1 VSVRLGP
8 LHGLYYSGAVSDVER
23 LLSIMA
29 RLRDPAEGCAWD
41 REQRFETIAP
51 YTIEEA
57 YEVDDAIRRGDLAA
71 LREELGDLLLQVVF
85 HAQMA
90 SEQAAF
96 DFADVVR
103 GLCDKLV
110 HRHPNVFSDQRIGSA
125 AEQTRAW
132 EDQKAAE
139 RELAAA
145 RQGRTPSALDGV
157 TLGLPALARAH
168 KLLGRASRAGFR
180 WPDAA
185 AAFAKLREEVDEL
198 EEELAQR
205 GTDRQER
212 AREELGDV
220 LLAAAGVARELG
232 VDPEEALRGANARFE
247 RRFRDLER
255 AVAEEGGGI
264 DALDLA
270 ALLERWER
278 AKLAESR

>member
-1 VSVRLGP
+1 M
-8 LHGLYYSGAVSDVER
+8 SDVER

-29 RLRDPAEGCAWD
+29 RLRDPAAGCAWD

-90 SEQAAF
+90 SEQKAF
-96 DFADVVR
+96 DFGDVVR
-103 GLCDKLV
+103 GLCEKLV
-110 HRHPNVFSDQRIGSA
+110 HRHPNVFADERIGSA

-132 EDQKAAE
+132 EAHKAAE
-139 RELAAA
+139 REAAAA
-145 RQGRTPSALDGV
+145 REGRVSSALDGV
-157 TLGLPALARAH
+157 TLGLPALARAE
-168 KLLGRASRAGFR
+168 KLLGRAARAGFR
-180 WPDAA
+180 WPDAQ

-198 EEELAQR
+198 AEELGPQ
-205 GTDRQER
+205 GRQER

-220 LLAAAGVARELG
+220 LIAAAGVARELG
-232 VDPEEALRGANARFE
+232 LDPEAALRGANAKFE
-247 RRFRDLER
+247 QRFRSLER
-255 AVAEEGGGI
+255 ELAGEGRRI
-264 DALDLA
+264 DALDTP

-278 AKLAESR
+278 AKRAESD

>member
-1 VSVRLGP
+1 M
-8 LHGLYYSGAVSDVER
+8 SDVQR

-41 REQRFETIAP
+41 LEQRFETIAP

-90 SEQAAF
+90 GEQGAF
-96 DFADVVR
+96 DFADVVQ
-103 GLCDKLV
+103 GLCEKLV
-110 HRHPNVFSDQRIGSA
+110 RRHPNVFADEQIGSA

-132 EDQKAAE
+132 EAQKAAE
-139 RELAAA
+139 RAAA
-145 RQGRTPSALDGV
+145 AVREGRPVSALDGV

-168 KLLGRASRAGFR
+168 KLLGRAARAGFR

-198 EEELAQR
+198 GAELPDAAAGAGR
-205 GTDRQER
+205 ER
-212 AREELGDV
+212 AQEELGDV
-220 LLAAAGVARELG
+220 LIAAAGVARELDL
-232 VDPEEALRGANARFE
+232 DPEQALRGANAKFE
-247 RRFRDLER
+247 RRFRGLEGEL
-255 AVAEEGGGI
+255 AAEGRRI
-264 DALDLA
+264 DELDSA

-278 AKLAESR
+278 AKRSGV